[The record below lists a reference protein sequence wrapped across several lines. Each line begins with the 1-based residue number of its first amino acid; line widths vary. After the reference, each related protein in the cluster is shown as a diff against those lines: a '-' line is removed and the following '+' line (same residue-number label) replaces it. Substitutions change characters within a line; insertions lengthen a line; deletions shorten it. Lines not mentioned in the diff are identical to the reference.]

1 MTAAPQSL
9 ADLLEAMQPRT
20 EDAHVSVGDILS
32 RIGDR
37 SFSPAI
43 LVLALILVSPVSGI
57 PGTPTL
63 GALIVVLC
71 AVQGILGRD
80 HLWLPGVLMRRKIKA
95 ARMRQGITWLAR
107 PAAWIDRHSHGRF
120 TFLTAT
126 PLSQLAFGIITLIAL
141 TWPVLE
147 LLPFVTS
154 FGAGAVS
161 LIAFGLM
168 TRDGAYVIAG
178 YAVAGGLA
186 AAAISLVAG
195 VV

>member
-1 MTAAPQSL
+1 MGTAPQSL
-9 ADLLEAMQPRT
+9 GELMVAMQPKPGDT
-20 EDAHVSVGDILS
+20 HVSVGDILS

-37 SFSPAI
+37 SFAPAI
-43 LVLALILVSPVSGI
+43 LVIGLILVSPISGI

-63 GALIVVLC
+63 GALIVLIC
-71 AVQGILGRD
+71 AVQGILGRG
-80 HLWLPGVLMRRKIKA
+80 HLWLPAVLMRRRIKA
-95 ARMRQGITWLAR
+95 ERMAKGITWLAR

-120 TFLTAT
+120 AFLTAT
-126 PLSQLAFGIITLIAL
+126 PFAQLAFGVITLIAL
-141 TWPVLE
+141 TWPFLE

-178 YAVAGGLA
+178 YAVSGGLA
-186 AAAISLVAG
+186 AAAISVAMEIF
-195 VV
+195 